1 MSKPENNGI
10 LEASNILGLKPA
22 SITNIHLPFLI
33 SDGIILLHISAI
45 AIVKKIPISD
55 ARIPMFSF
63 SVGGNNLTIILPIS
77 VPFDIMSGAFSAKS
91 ETKLGKVNVVIKT
104 NPHIRRSRLLKS
116 SKRFLRT
123 ISVISF
129 FRQHIKGII
138 YIPPGKYHS
147 TIGFYY
153 EYL

>member
-1 MSKPENNGI
+1 M
-10 LEASNILGLKPA
+10 EASNILWLKPA

-77 VPFDIMSGAFSAKS
+77 VPFDIISGAFSAKS
-91 ETKLGKVNVVIKT
+91 ETKLGKANVVIKT

-116 SKRFLRT
+116 SKRFLRI

-129 FRQHIKGII
+129 FRQHIKGIS

-147 TIGFYY
+147 TIGFYC
-153 EYL
+153 ECL

>member
-1 MSKPENNGI
+1 MVKAGFDYQY
-10 LEASNILGLKPA
+10 
-22 SITNIHLPFLI
+22 PFAILI

-77 VPFDIMSGAFSAKS
+77 VPFDIISGAFSAKS

-116 SKRFLRT
+116 SKRFLRI

-129 FRQHIKGII
+129 SGNI
-138 YIPPGKYHS
+138 
-147 TIGFYY
+147 
-153 EYL
+153 